1 MKRLVLS
8 LSAIALVITV
18 PVLASSP
25 VRASI
30 REAGTKIAQLLN
42 RPEVKLDLDAAKRMI
57 TVDGSGNEQ
66 IDWQELAGEAT
77 VVPGD
82 VLRYTV
88 SGENTGDATANDF
101 VITQPIPTQTI
112 FVLDSADSSNVATIT
127 YSIDNGATFSTEP
140 TIQVDNNG
148 TIIEQPAPAESYT
161 HIRWSFEQAIV
172 AQEQVQASYQV
183 SIK

>member
-1 MKRLVLS
+1 
-8 LSAIALVITV
+8 
-18 PVLASSP
+18 
-25 VRASI
+25 
-30 REAGTKIAQLLN
+30 
-42 RPEVKLDLDAAKRMI
+42 
-57 TVDGSGNEQ
+57 
-66 IDWQELAGEAT
+66 